1 MTDTPAS
8 RIGIIG
14 SGAIGGY
21 YGALLARAGH
31 EVHFLLRSEYDAV
44 MQNGLLV
51 RHASLG
57 DLQVKPVNAWK
68 QMSEMPAC
76 DWLLVGAKSTSNVEI
91 AALLAQA
98 APGTRVVLLQNGL
111 GVEDDLRSMLPDE
124 LHLLGGLCYILVHRE
139 APGVVVHQAQGVCNL
154 GYHSGL
160 ATPQEQQAMVE
171 EGVALLRSA
180 GIDSSA
186 LADLNTARW
195 QKLVWNVPYNGLSV
209 LLDADTGSMMRHPGT
224 RQLIEQL
231 MQEVVDAA
239 TALGCTLPN
248 HCASKLMAF
257 TDKLPDYLPSMYH
270 DFRLGRPAEI
280 AAIYDAPLQAA
291 AEAGIEMPRVRM
303 LRDALQFIQDRREAG
318 GAA

>member
-1 MTDTPAS
+1 MTDSARP

-21 YGALLARAGH
+21 YGTLLARAGY

-44 MQNGLLV
+44 VQNGLLV
-51 RHASLG
+51 KHASLG
-57 DLQVKPVNAWK
+57 DLQVRPVNAWK

-76 DWLLVGAKSTSNVEI
+76 DWLLVGAKSTSNAEI
-91 AALLAQA
+91 APLLAQA

-160 ATPQEQQAMVE
+160 ATPEQQQAMVE
-171 EGVALLRSA
+171 EGVAMLKSA
-180 GIDSSA
+180 GIDSSV
-186 LADLNTARW
+186 LSDLTTARW

-209 LLDADTGSMMRHPGT
+209 LLDADTGSMMRHLGT
-224 RQLIEQL
+224 RSLIEQL

-239 TALGCTLPN
+239 TALGCSLPS
-248 HCASKLMAF
+248 HCASKMMAF

-270 DFRLGRPAEI
+270 DFKLRRPAEI
-280 AAIYDAPLQAA
+280 VAIYDAPLQVAA
-291 AEAGIEMPRVRM
+291 AAGVEMPRVRM

-318 GAA
+318 GAV